1 MGNLDKNYV
10 SLRTGRSN
18 KGSLRRSGPLSSDDG
33 SGEPRVREASVKELW
48 TVELRSK
55 ESI

>member
-33 SGEPRVREASVKELW
+33 SGEPRVREAIVKELW